1 MSKKLHVGLALG
13 LGTLFLICCAVSC
26 NTGDTDLS
34 PGTPSPTA
42 QQGLTSRETAY
53 IAEFRENVDL
63 LAGAISSLEILIQD
77 PRLYSEDWL
86 FQMDVAI
93 DSIEIAYSWQENVS
107 PPGSMSLIH
116 RKYIEATEYFDRG
129 ANLLDQ
135 GVNAFDVGT
144 LEEAMVEI
152 ELGAQL
158 ISEAEVLLEE
168 FVSFNSI

>member
-34 PGTPSPTA
+34 PGTTSPTA

-77 PRLYSEDWL
+77 PQLKNFPQLRAKLSQ
-86 FQMDVAI
+86 FRQR
-93 DSIEIAYSWQENVS
+93 
-107 PPGSMSLIH
+107 IH
-116 RKYIEATEYFDRG
+116 
-129 ANLLDQ
+129 
-135 GVNAFDVGT
+135 
-144 LEEAMVEI
+144 LE
-152 ELGAQL
+152 
-158 ISEAEVLLEE
+158 
-168 FVSFNSI
+168 